1 MYPVAASARTKAVIP
16 YLAALLVIYCLNDT
30 RPLHL
35 LIVLLLG
42 MFVIEVCTALKQ
54 SVMLFYNLYLV

>member
-30 RPLHL
+30 RLLHL

-54 SVMLFYNLYLV
+54 SVMLFYKLYLV